1 MTSAPPLADRAAARP
16 VADAGGAPPTA
27 PTADRPAA
35 PPRALLRDAPVWR
48 ALAWAQLAMFVV
60 RLTYYVFHDVAD
72 GEGGRLGHRV
82 FEEVT
87 GALLAAPVIY
97 GATWLALRS
106 TLLRRGWRPLLAAAL
121 PAFAV
126 GTVLHTTAM
135 LVARAA
141 LGPALGFG
149 DDYALRF
156 GGARYLYEAANAV
169 LPFALLVA
177 GLALAESVLAARE
190 RERRAAALE
199 RSLLAAELRGLR
211 LQLQPHFL
219 FNALN
224 TISSTMYDDPAAADA
239 QLAQLAGLLR
249 TSLRTSHAQE
259 VPVRE
264 ELELLEQ
271 YLGLMR
277 ARFGDRLDVRVEVDD
292 AARELLVPSMLLQ
305 PLVENAVQHGG
316 TAATGRGRVHVR
328 VRTAPTV
335 GAVDVLPA
343 LEVRVHDDG
352 PGLAPGRDPL
362 AAGTGL
368 SATAQRLQL
377 LHGAAHALRAGNAP
391 EGGFEVVLRV
401 PARRAA
407 DAAPAVA
414 PPRAAVGAGA

>member
-1 MTSAPPLADRAAARP
+1 MPP
-16 VADAGGAPPTA
+16 APPTA
-27 PTADRPAA
+27 ASPALPTA

-48 ALAWAQLAMFVV
+48 ALAWAQVALFLV

-87 GALLAAPVIY
+87 GALLAAPVSY

-106 TLLRRGWRPLLAAAL
+106 TRLRRGWRPLLAAAL
-121 PAFAV
+121 PAFVV

-156 GGARYLYEAANAV
+156 GAARYLYEAANAV

-177 GLALAESVLAARE
+177 GLALAESVLAAQE

-264 ELELLEQ
+264 ELELLDQ

-316 TAATGRGRVHVR
+316 TATAGRGRVHVR
-328 VRTAPTV
+328 VRAIPDATPP
-335 GAVDVLPA
+335 DVPA

-368 SATAQRLQL
+368 SATAQRLRL

-407 DAAPAVA
+407 DADAAVA
-414 PPRAAVGAGA
+414 VGAVAVGAGA